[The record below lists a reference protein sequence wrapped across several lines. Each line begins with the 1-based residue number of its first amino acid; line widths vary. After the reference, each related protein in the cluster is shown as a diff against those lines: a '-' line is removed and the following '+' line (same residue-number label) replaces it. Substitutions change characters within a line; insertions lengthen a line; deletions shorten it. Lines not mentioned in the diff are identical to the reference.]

1 MEMKEALKILS
12 NVLSEGLKQMDC
24 MKLDN
29 KQINKN
35 LAAKLNGLSS
45 FLHYRN

>member
-1 MEMKEALKILS
+1 MEMKKALKILS
-12 NVLSEGLKQMDC
+12 NALSEGLKQMDC
-24 MKLDN
+24 LKLDN

-45 FLHYRN
+45 SLHYRN